1 MSIALVRVDD
11 RLIHGQVV
19 VGWGRSIHARRFVLV
34 DDTVKENEWEQEL
47 YRTGVPP
54 EMAVEFVSIA
64 DAPTVLSRLATNGER
79 SIVLVGDID
88 TLVRLC
94 RASDVVD
101 AVNLGGVHDAPG
113 RTQRLPYVYLTDD
126 EVEALR
132 GLADRGIAV
141 SAQDVPTASPVPLED
156 LA

>member
-1 MSIALVRVDD
+1 MRVDD

-19 VGWGRSIHARRFVLV
+19 VGWGRHTGARRVVLV
-34 DDTVKENEWEQEL
+34 DDAVKANEWEQEL

-54 EMAVEFVSIA
+54 EMAVEFLSIA
-64 DAPTVLSRLATNGER
+64 DAPGALQRLAANGEP
-79 SIVLVGDID
+79 SIVLVASIQ

-94 RASDVVD
+94 DTTDLVAR
-101 AVNLGGVHDAPG
+101 VNLGGVHDAAG
-113 RTQRLPYVYLTDD
+113 RTQRLPYVYLTDE
-126 EVEALR
+126 EVDALR
-132 GLADRGIAV
+132 RLTSRGVAV